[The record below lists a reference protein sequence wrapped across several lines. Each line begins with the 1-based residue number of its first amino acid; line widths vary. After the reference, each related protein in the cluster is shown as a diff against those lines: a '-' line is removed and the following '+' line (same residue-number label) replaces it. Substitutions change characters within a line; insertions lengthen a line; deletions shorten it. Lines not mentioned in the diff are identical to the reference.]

1 MVTYNYTG
9 KRVLIT
15 GGSSGIGLAAAKA
28 FHAAGAQV
36 IILARTPEKAT
47 AAFPSTEG
55 VTFLAVDL
63 NDPASISRAFEQVA
77 ESFKTIDVAINSA
90 AADTGV
96 GKPVQEFTEEE
107 YDYTFGVNLKGLWL
121 CIKHQ
126 IRLML
131 PNTYSRCSILN
142 VSSVNGLGGV
152 EYGALYAASK
162 AGVLAL
168 TKSAALE
175 LATSHI
181 RVNAVVPGAFDTPLL
196 KKAML
201 SQCGG
206 DERRLQEVRAK
217 YEQFIPENRIGDPAE
232 VASLML
238 WLASGEADYVV
249 GQSFVIDGG
258 MSTRFR

>member
-1 MVTYNYTG
+1 MVTFDYTG
-9 KRVLIT
+9 KTALIV

-36 IILARTPEKAT
+36 IILSREPEKAK
-47 AAFPSTEG
+47 ADLLHSENL
-55 VTFLAVDL
+55 TFLAADL
-63 NDPASISRAFEQVA
+63 NDTASINDAFRKIA
-77 ESFKTIDVAINSA
+77 ESHKTIDVAINSA

-121 CIKHQ
+121 CMKHQ

-131 PNTYSRCSILN
+131 PNTSSRCSILN

-162 AGVLAL
+162 AAVLAL

-181 RVNAVVPGAFDTPLL
+181 SVNAVVPGAFDTPLL

-201 SQCGG
+201 NQCGG
-206 DERRLQEVRAK
+206 DESRLQEVRAK
-217 YEQFIPENRIGDPAE
+217 YEQFIPKNRIGDPAE

-249 GQSFVIDGG
+249 GHSFVIDGG